1 VTTRPKA
8 AKASAGRT
16 DWARINSMT
25 DAEIERMAAA
35 DKENPTTKQADWATA
50 TVGLPPLKTPVNA
63 KFDVDV
69 VEWFKS
75 QGRGY
80 QTRMNGVLRRY
91 MEAHRKDRVI
101 PRSGLKPVHNKGGK

>member
-1 VTTRPKA
+1 
-8 AKASAGRT
+8 
-16 DWARINSMT
+16 MT
-25 DAEIERMAAA
+25 DAQIERMAAA

-75 QGRGY
+75 QGGGDFGRGLA
-80 QTRMNGVLRRY
+80 QRR
-91 MEAHRKDRVI
+91 AG
-101 PRSGLKPVHNKGGK
+101 SL